1 MVAAIFLAERRGVVV
16 FQQLGAR
23 GQLGEALTGPRIC
36 SPSFSRHLKRAL
48 PYCPLHLPYAAGLVE
63 AVAALWLRLSSFGT
77 SLNGI
82 LLIGITVPIFQMRSP
97 RLREMNP

>member
-36 SPSFSRHLKRAL
+36 GPSFSRHLKRAR
-48 PYCPLHLPYAAGLVE
+48 PYCSLHLPYAAGLVE
-63 AVAALWLRLSSFGT
+63 AVQTLAALVFLRDQS
-77 SLNGI
+77 
-82 LLIGITVPIFQMRSP
+82 
-97 RLREMNP
+97 